1 MDYDVSKELVSVL
14 KEIRDELKTT
24 NARLEQI
31 EDRLDHIYG
40 GMR

>member
-1 MDYDVSKELVSVL
+1 MRQDTQFRLVDVLE
-14 KEIRDELKTT
+14 EIRDELK
-24 NARLEQI
+24 NQNKELSKI